1 MGAWVLADDEE
12 YSVIAKSDVRA
23 GRLLRTVA
31 TWVVWWE
38 YFEAALADAPASA
51 RPDTSSAVARTAS
64 VPAMVALYIA
74 VSIWF
79 ETTQTEQTWKLN
91 RRKLNRLGSSKD
103 LEVQKTWKV
112 SYSTTLFSVVLS
124 LPISMIVLC
133 WKRNN
138 QSSNARKIGKTI
150 GR

>member
-1 MGAWVLADDEE
+1 LGAWVLADDEE

-23 GRLLRTVA
+23 GRLVRTVA
-31 TWVVWWE
+31 TWVGWWE

-79 ETTQTEQTWKLN
+79 ETTQTEQTWKF
-91 RRKLNRLGSSKD
+91 GSSKD
-103 LEVQKTWKV
+103 LEVEQTWKV
-112 SYSTTLFSVVLS
+112 SYSTTLFGVVLS
-124 LPISMIVLC
+124 LPINMIVLC

-138 QSSNARKIGKTI
+138 QSSNDRKIGKTI